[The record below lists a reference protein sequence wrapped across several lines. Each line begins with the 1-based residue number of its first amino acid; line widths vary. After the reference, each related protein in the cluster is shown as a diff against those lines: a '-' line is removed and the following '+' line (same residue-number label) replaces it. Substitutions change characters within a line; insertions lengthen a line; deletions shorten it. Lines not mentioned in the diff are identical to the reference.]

1 MLFAATPEC
10 KQLCSSLVTPLLPLW
25 GSVPAPRLVPCI
37 TTAAETAVLLW
48 VQTGLGTM
56 ASFWSLCA
64 FSLSFIKSPSAPADR
79 YSHQH
84 STHPVLLLF
93 YPAVVHILLGE
104 SLLLGCQLLREGEGW
119 LRAQGLRGGGCPK
132 QLPFP
137 LMPGSPWSAVPLCC
151 LGSCPV
157 SQLGASGRVVNWAL
171 AAARGAPSAPC
182 CPWHHCSCA

>member
-37 TTAAETAVLLW
+37 TTTAETAVLLW

-64 FSLSFIKSPSAPADR
+64 FSLSFIKSPSTPADR

-119 LRAQGLRGGGCPK
+119 LRAQGLQGGGCPK